1 MIKKSRF
8 KDDSY
13 PGAGDGDG
21 TPLNADTF
29 NGILVRIEHL
39 EAAIVVEGFIL
50 AGLLVLL
57 YWSW

>member
-1 MIKKSRF
+1 MIKRSRF
-8 KDDSY
+8 KDDSS
-13 PGAGDGDG
+13 PGAGDG
-21 TPLNADTF
+21 TPVNADTF

-50 AGLLVLL
+50 AGLLALL